1 MRNEVKNLG
10 LPQTKESCWT
20 YFIQKSSNN
29 LHIVLAMSPAGENL
43 RRRCRNF
50 PGLVNCTVI
59 DWFMPWPKQALHA
72 VGKAFLTEVSLVPES
87 HRDQVVEHV
96 VFVHLSVSEY
106 SQKYLEKWRRV
117 NHVTPKNYLD
127 FIHSYSGIWLSGS
140 C

>member
-1 MRNEVKNLG
+1 M
-10 LPQTKESCWT
+10 
-20 YFIQKSSNN
+20 N

-87 HRDQVVEHV
+87 QRDEVVEHV
-96 VFVHLSVSEY
+96 VYVHLSVSDM
-106 SQKYLEKWRRV
+106 SIKYLEKWRRV

-127 FIHSYSGIWLSGS
+127 FIHSYSGEFPKLP
-140 C
+140 